1 MIITGDHVAAGLI
14 IEARRAGLSI
24 PGDLAVMG
32 FDNQPIGR
40 LLQITTMDNH
50 LYEMGAAAF
59 RIIHE
64 QIHSERP
71 EPVYRKLD
79 YRIIERATV

>member
-1 MIITGDHVAAGLI
+1 M
-14 IEARRAGLSI
+14 IEARKAGLSI

-40 LLQITTMDNH
+40 LLEITTIDNH
-50 LYEMGAAAF
+50 LYEMGASAF

-64 QIHSERP
+64 QIRSDNP
-71 EPVYRKLD
+71 DPVYRKLD
-79 YRIIERATV
+79 YRIIERSTV